1 MKRKV
6 SVNAIRRA
14 NTKLV
19 CGSNRSPLS
28 SDDSRNGAL
37 NIKTSYLGRFYELYI
52 SPEKI
57 RDAYSKSV
65 EKTIS
70 K

>member
-1 MKRKV
+1 MAKKV

-19 CGSNRSPLS
+19 YGGDRLS
-28 SDDSRNGAL
+28 SSLDNSKNGAL
-37 NIKTSYLGRFYELYI
+37 SIKARYLGRFYELYI
-52 SPEKI
+52 SPREI

>member
-1 MKRKV
+1 MARKV

-19 CGSNRSPLS
+19 CGGNRQSF
-28 SDDSRNGAL
+28 DDSKNGNL
-37 NIKTSYLGRFYELYI
+37 NIKARYLGRFYELNI
-52 SPEKI
+52 SSQDIK
-57 RDAYSKSV
+57 DAYSKSI